1 MSQQESTISSLQ
13 SKIEKLVSLHRN
25 LTDENRRLRDEL
37 KELREKTESLQKEK
51 EKILNDNKTKEL
63 GSILSGS
70 TDINSRELK
79 ETIDEILKEIDR
91 CLLIT
96 GNKESNE

>member
-1 MSQQESTISSLQ
+1 MTQQESPVSSLQ
-13 SKIEKLVSLHRN
+13 SKIEKLISLHRN
-25 LTDENRRLRDEL
+25 LVDENKRLRDEI

-63 GSILSGS
+63 GAILSGKDNN
-70 TDINSRELK
+70 TRELK

-96 GNKESNE
+96 GNNESNE